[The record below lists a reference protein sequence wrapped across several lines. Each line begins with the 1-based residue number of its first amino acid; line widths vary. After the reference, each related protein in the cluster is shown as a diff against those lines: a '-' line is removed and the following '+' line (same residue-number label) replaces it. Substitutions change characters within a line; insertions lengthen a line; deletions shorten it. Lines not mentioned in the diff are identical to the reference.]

1 MSSLLISELKWD
13 STVHGVNKH
22 THKWVMRRDLR
33 NSVLQQQASLSKL
46 NHFTSTSVVLK
57 ATMPVAQREEYKRAK
72 FFSPLSVCFL
82 SLSLDEEELGAKLL
96 CIVAHI

>member
-57 ATMPVAQREEYKRAK
+57 ATMPVAQREEYKK
-72 FFSPLSVCFL
+72 GQIIFPSLCLFL
-82 SLSLDEEELGAKLL
+82 VFVS
-96 CIVAHI
+96 